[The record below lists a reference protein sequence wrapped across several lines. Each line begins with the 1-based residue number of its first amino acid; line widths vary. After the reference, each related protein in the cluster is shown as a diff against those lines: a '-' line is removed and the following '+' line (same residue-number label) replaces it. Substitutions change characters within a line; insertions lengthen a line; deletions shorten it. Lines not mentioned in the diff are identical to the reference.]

1 MRIFKKN
8 ETTLILKFGFN
19 RSLIN
24 FVKKLDGAR
33 WNPDEKHWTIHNK
46 ERNIQ
51 ALRYYNGGKEISKT
65 DDVIATSRPLYQ
77 HQIDM
82 ANFAIQRKR
91 AYLAATMGT
100 GKTLTAIEVMEH
112 FKPETVWWVG
122 PKSAIFSVA
131 LEMRKW
137 NSVIIPTFLTY
148 EQMTKKARQGY
159 PAPEMII
166 FDECHKL
173 KTPTSLRTQA
183 GQYYAEKT
191 DIVIMMTGTP
201 APKNPLDWYSQIDML
216 YPGWITEGNIH
227 KFKNRLAITEK
238 VDLSED
244 DSASGNH
251 VFTRIVDWKEHEI
264 KQFREEITPFTIFVD
279 KDECLDLPDKIYIDH
294 VIEPD
299 PAIIKRFNF
308 ILNNSR
314 TTIEAL
320 NRCRQLSD
328 GFIYFEGKTLRAE
341 KNPKLEALKELV
353 EGKNRMVIFA
363 GFTES
368 INLICEEMR
377 KDSWEVIRIDGRGI
391 DGDIE
396 RFMGTEGKIVIVAH
410 PKSGGTGLN
419 LTASDTIIYYSNDF
433 DGESRMQSEDRI
445 HRPGCK
451 GANIID
457 LIHLPTDKYVAINLR
472 NKKKLQAVTLADL
485 KLNLEE
491 QYEIR

>member
-1 MRIFKKN
+1 
-8 ETTLILKFGFN
+8 
-19 RSLIN
+19 
-24 FVKKLDGAR
+24 
-33 WNPDEKHWTIHNK
+33 
-46 ERNIQ
+46 
-51 ALRYYNGGKEISKT
+51 
-65 DDVIATSRPLYQ
+65 
-77 HQIDM
+77 
-82 ANFAIQRKR
+82 
-91 AYLAATMGT
+91 
-100 GKTLTAIEVMEH
+100 
-112 FKPETVWWVG
+112 
-122 PKSAIFSVA
+122 
-131 LEMRKW
+131 
-137 NSVIIPTFLTY
+137 
-148 EQMTKKARQGY
+148 
-159 PAPEMII
+159 
-166 FDECHKL
+166 
-173 KTPTSLRTQA
+173 
-183 GQYYAEKT
+183 
-191 DIVIMMTGTP
+191 
-201 APKNPLDWYSQIDML
+201 
-216 YPGWITEGNIH
+216 
-227 KFKNRLAITEK
+227 
-238 VDLSED
+238 
-244 DSASGNH
+244 
-251 VFTRIVDWKEHEI
+251 
-264 KQFREEITPFTIFVD
+264 
-279 KDECLDLPDKIYIDH
+279 
-294 VIEPD
+294 
-299 PAIIKRFNF
+299 
-308 ILNNSR
+308 
-314 TTIEAL
+314 
-320 NRCRQLSD
+320 LSD

-353 EGKNRMVIFA
+353 EGKNRIVIFA